1 MKRYLGVDLHRN
13 RFTVCTL
20 TQDGKE
26 ETACWSINDLS
37 QFAKA
42 LKETDEVALE
52 AAGNTRLFTEA
63 LKDAGCRLVVVNP
76 HDFLM
81 ICRSLKKTD
90 AHDARLLSEFLSKD
104 MLPTVRMKDPSGPR
118 SAASFKRGTTS

>member
-13 RFTVCTL
+13 RFMVCTL

-52 AAGNTRLFTEA
+52 AAG
-63 LKDAGCRLVVVNP
+63 CRLVVVNP
-76 HDFLM
+76 HDFLL
-81 ICRSLKKTD
+81 ICRSFKKTD